1 MFNTALTL
9 MVALLAAATL
19 AYLLACSAVALRFTR
34 ARRQMPCAG
43 RLPARLA
50 VEEVSFPARDR
61 RARIDAWY
69 LPAAFRRGAV
79 IFVHGLN
86 GCRGDDAKS
95 PSVALAAGLVDQG
108 LSVLMIDLR
117 GHGSSSGARF
127 AAGEDE
133 RFDVLGAVDWLLAQG
148 YAPGRIGVIGCSLG
162 ATTAMRAAAGE
173 PAIGAVVAD
182 SPFADFGVMFRRQF
196 RRRSG
201 VPGWMVPGV
210 LAVARLLCRR
220 DLTAQ
225 RPVDHVA
232 GLKQRPVLVIH
243 GGADPFVP
251 LEEGQAMAQAAGAVL
266 WVTATCRHLGSAH
279 ELPQVYGE
287 VIGTFFAGHLLDEA
301 MRDRQAANE
310 GLVDWAD
317 SAAVIDVA

>member
-1 MFNTALTL
+1 MFPLVLSLLA
-9 MVALLAAATL
+9 ALLAAAAGVYL
-19 AYLLACSAVALRFTR
+19 AGCAAVAQRFTR
-34 ARRQMPCAG
+34 ARRQAPRASG
-43 RLPARLA
+43 LPAGLV
-50 VEEVSFPARDR
+50 VEEVSFPSRDGR
-61 RARIDAWY
+61 VRIDAWH
-69 LPAAFRRGAV
+69 LPAVFRRGAV
-79 IFVHGLN
+79 VFVHGLN

-95 PSVALAAGLVDQG
+95 PSVALAARLVDQG

-117 GHGSSSGARF
+117 GHGSSGGARF

-133 RFDVLGAVDWLLAQG
+133 RFDVLGAVDWLCAQG

-201 VPGWMVPGV
+201 VPAWMVPGV

-220 DLTAQ
+220 DLTAV

-232 GLKQRPVLVIH
+232 GLKHRPVLVIH
-243 GGADPFVP
+243 GGADPFIP

-266 WVTATCRHLGSAH
+266 WVTASCRHLGSAH
-279 ELPQVYGE
+279 EMPQVYAD

-301 MRDRQAANE
+301 VRERPAANE
-310 GLVDWAD
+310 GGVDWAGG
-317 SAAVIDVA
+317 AVVVDVA